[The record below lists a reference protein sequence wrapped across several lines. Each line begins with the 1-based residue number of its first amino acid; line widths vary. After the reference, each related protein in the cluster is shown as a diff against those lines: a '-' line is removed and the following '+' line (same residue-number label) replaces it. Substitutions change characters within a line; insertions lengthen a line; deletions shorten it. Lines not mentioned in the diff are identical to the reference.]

1 MSTRRAD
8 GEGTKPYKRKDGRWQ
23 ITANTTATTTGRP
36 VRKSF
41 TGKTA
46 AEARAKHRAWKKNLD
61 NGLLENPEKTTLA
74 TWINHWLDTIAKNEV
89 SDRSWRDYKQ
99 QLGRWVLT
107 QPVAGQELH
116 KVTALHIERVLQNM
130 REAGRSEST
139 VLKVYRVLSKC
150 LKDAVHRDLIPRNP
164 IERIKPPRPAAF
176 EPTVMTPAQA
186 KALISTLR
194 FNDQWGPSFT
204 VALALGLRQGERL
217 GLCWDD
223 VNLDEGL
230 LYVRRSLA
238 LVPGGGF
245 TMKSPKTASG
255 VRTIALPAELIRVFR
270 HQRVLQAK
278 WRLEQGPAWV
288 GAYDVEGKSWD
299 LVFTTQQGKQI
310 MPAYDRKHWKQI
322 TGEMGL
328 DMRVHDARH
337 TAATTLLAL
346 GVNPRVTMQM
356 MGWSSA
362 TMLNRYQHV
371 LEEMERDVAVQVNAA
386 LFG

>member
-1 MSTRRAD
+1 
-8 GEGTKPYKRKDGRWQ
+8 
-23 ITANTTATTTGRP
+23 
-36 VRKSF
+36 
-41 TGKTA
+41 
-46 AEARAKHRAWKKNLD
+46 
-61 NGLLENPEKTTLA
+61 
-74 TWINHWLDTIAKNEV
+74 
-89 SDRSWRDYKQ
+89 
-99 QLGRWVLT
+99 
-107 QPVAGQELH
+107 
-116 KVTALHIERVLQNM
+116 
-130 REAGRSEST
+130 
-139 VLKVYRVLSKC
+139 
-150 LKDAVHRDLIPRNP
+150 
-164 IERIKPPRPAAF
+164 
-176 EPTVMTPAQA
+176 
-186 KALISTLR
+186 
-194 FNDQWGPSFT
+194 
-204 VALALGLRQGERL
+204 
-217 GLCWDD
+217 
-223 VNLDEGL
+223 
-230 LYVRRSLA
+230 
-238 LVPGGGF
+238 
-245 TMKSPKTASG
+245 MKSPKTASG